1 MIKGDENNSHDRRL
15 NKVLLATPP
24 YTLFKN
30 DVRRAITPLGL
41 ISIAA
46 VLEQNGYEVA
56 ILDISTEGYYN
67 LKEDGDFVTYGLS
80 EEEIKK
86 RIAEFAPD
94 VFGVSCIFSTQ
105 AENAKRTLELAKEV
119 NPKIITITGGSHP
132 TYALQDMLNCNFLDY
147 VILGEGELPTLQLL
161 ESLNNGLDTSN
172 IGGVAYKRDNEVR
185 INNNSQFI
193 KDLDELPMPALHL
206 LNMEKYFEIN
216 IPQNPYPKGK
226 RVAQIMTS
234 RGCSAKCIF
243 CTTTNFW
250 GNRYRGRSA
259 QSVVNEIRYL
269 KENYNIDEIQFTD
282 DNFTLNKKRAIEIL
296 EGIKSFNLHWCTPQ
310 GIAVWA
316 LDEEII
322 EKMKETGCYQLTF
335 AIESGNQEVLNKIIK
350 KPLDLKKVKP
360 LVDKAKSL
368 GIKIHAFFIC
378 GMPGEK
384 IEQMYETYNFA
395 KDCGFD
401 SASFFLATPLVG
413 SKLLEVCQEKG
424 YLREGMTCN
433 DHLYKIG
440 NIQTPDFD
448 SKEVEELVEQFN
460 RDYNKKDTREKRFE
474 QWKY

>member
-1 MIKGDENNSHDRRL
+1 MIKGDENNPHSRRLL

-80 EEEIKK
+80 EEQIKK
-86 RIAEFAPD
+86 RISEFAPD

-105 AENAKRTLELAKEV
+105 LENAKKTLKLAKEL
-119 NPKIITITGGSHP
+119 NPNIITLTGGSHP
-132 TYALQDMLNCNFLDY
+132 TYAVEDMLNASFIDY
-147 VILGEGELPTLQLL
+147 VIIGEGELPTLQLL
-161 ESLNNGLDTSN
+161 ESLNNNRDTSIIN
-172 IGGVAYKRDNEVR
+172 GVAYKKEGKIIV
-185 INNNSQFI
+185 NSPQFVEN
-193 KDLDELPMPALHL
+193 LDELPMPALHL

-226 RVAQIMTS
+226 RVAQILTS

-259 QSVVNEIRYL
+259 QKVVQEIKYL
-269 KENYNIDEIQFTD
+269 KERYNIDEIQFTD
-282 DNFTLNKKRAIEIL
+282 DNFTLNKKRAMEIL
-296 EGIKSFNLHWCTPQ
+296 EGIKDLNLHWCTPQ

-316 LDEEII
+316 LDEEVI
-322 EKMKETGCYQLTF
+322 EKMRETGCYQLTF
-335 AIESGNQEVLNKIIK
+335 AIESGNQEVLKNIIQ
-350 KPLDLKKVKP
+350 KPLDLRKVKP

-368 GIKIHAFFIC
+368 GIKIHAFCIC
-378 GMPGEK
+378 GLPGETIK
-384 IEQMYETYNFA
+384 QMYETYNFA
-395 KDCGFD
+395 KDCDFD

-413 SKLLEVCQEKG
+413 SKLLKVCQEKG

-433 DHLYKIG
+433 DQLYKIG
-440 NIQTPDFD
+440 NINTPDFK
-448 SKEVEELVEQFN
+448 SEEVQILVEQFN
-460 RDYNKKDTREKRFE
+460 RDYNKKDKREKRFE
-474 QWKY
+474 EWKY